1 MLTLFY
7 NFVILFPE
15 KQKGVFCVGFYDT
28 IGGSQVKC
36 FKYPTLKVDDKTI
49 DIGAECGSFQF
60 FSRGSEVPYRTCY
73 YDFGENFMIFDIRR
87 TFWGENFEGLVH
99 IIENGRYV
107 ASEHYTKLSDRY
119 QIYMVIDNYG
129 KPLKI
134 KTKDDFIRIIEE
146 EVSSS
151 KEFAKRT
158 KNYLIQM
165 AAIPMTN
172 FLYIKEEM
180 KKNGWTQEF
189 VLEQIEK
196 NDSARAMAYED
207 TIEPFLTKW
216 YDYKKQADVY
226 GGIPIGILY
235 STYHQHPTQYD
246 WNNIINKFQDAA
258 KNEQTTLELQV
269 KNYLKWAEQHC
280 VKTDDDFY
288 QLFPFVGGDL

>member
-1 MLTLFY
+1 M
-7 NFVILFPE
+7 
-15 KQKGVFCVGFYDT
+15 GFYDT

-36 FKYPTLKVDDKTI
+36 FKYPTLRVDDKTI
-49 DIGAECGSFQF
+49 DIGAECGNFHF
-60 FSRGSEVPYRTCY
+60 FTQGSEIPCKTYY
-73 YDFGENFMIFDIRR
+73 YDLGQNFMIFDIRR

-107 ASEHYTKLSDRY
+107 ASEHYTKLSDRHP
-119 QIYMVIDNYG
+119 IHLVIDNYG

-134 KTKDDFIRIIEE
+134 KTKDDFLKIVED

-151 KEFAKRT
+151 KEFVEAT
-158 KNYLIQM
+158 KKYMIQM

-180 KKNGWTQEF
+180 KKNGWTKEF

-207 TIEPFLTKW
+207 TIEPFLTRW

-226 GGIPIGILY
+226 GGIPIGMLY
-235 STYHQHPTQYD
+235 DIYRQNQTQYD
-246 WNNIINKFQDAA
+246 WCNIINKFQDAA
-258 KNEQTTLELQV
+258 KNEGTTLELQV
-269 KNYLKWAEQHC
+269 DNYLKWAKQHLI
-280 VKTDDDFY
+280 KINNDFY
-288 QLFPFVGGDL
+288 ELFPVAGGDIL